1 MKKFL
6 KFILIVFGIFLA
18 ISVASGVYQGITGT
32 DLSPKSDSYEV
43 GYTTGMSGAIG
54 EGYISSIGSNAE
66 EICMFLLDLSLNGSP
81 NDGIDWASIN
91 VSEFV
96 KGCLQGTREAH
107 PGAEWVS

>member
-81 NDGIDWASIN
+81 NDGIDWQSIDS
-91 VSEFV
+91 VDYLE
-96 KGCLQGTREAH
+96 GCLDGAREAY
-107 PGAEWVS
+107 PDADWVK